1 MDPTVLTFLSLG
13 MLIALILVGVPIGVS
28 LGSVSLAAIWLLFD
42 NWDIAIGTAGS
53 VAFSMLREYAFGTI
67 PLFIIMGN
75 FIAASGA
82 ARDLYT
88 MTNRGLR
95 RIPARLAVA
104 TVIGNTIF
112 AAISGVSVAA
122 AATFSRIAYP
132 QMRRY
137 NYDRPMALGV
147 IAGSAMLGMLIPPS
161 ILLIFWGVLTEISI
175 GKLFVAGILPGLMV
189 AGLFILFLVVT
200 ALRHPEKAPY
210 RLADAA
216 VDDDGNAPLGWPVLI
231 SGGLILALVLLVIG
245 GIWLGLFTPTEAAG
259 IGALCALLI
268 AIVKGVS
275 WRGILDG
282 IISAGVTTA
291 PIMFLLL
298 MAGLYSRFLVT
309 GGSLDLLTDWIIHAG
324 FGPISLLIVMTVVW
338 LALGTL
344 LDSSS
349 IILLTVPVFAPIA
362 HSFGY
367 DPLVFAIYGILI
379 IEAGLLTPPFGIL
392 VFVVKGSV
400 PENVPLAEVFRGAVP
415 YWLLICLAAV
425 ILMMVPGIVTY
436 LPNNM

>member
-1 MDPTVLTFLSLG
+1 MDPTLLTGLSLAV
-13 MLIALILVGVPIGVS
+13 LIFMILAGVPIGISLGAVS
-28 LGSVSLAAIWLLFD
+28 LGGLWLLFD
-42 NWDIAIGTAGS
+42 SWDIARGTAGG
-53 VAFSMLREYAFGTI
+53 VAFSMLREYTFGTI

-175 GKLFVAGILPGLMV
+175 GKLFMAGIVPGLLV
-189 AGLFILFLVVT
+189 AGLFILYLVIT

-210 RLADAA
+210 HAADRIEGEA
-216 VDDDGNAPLGWPVLI
+216 DAPLGWPVLL
-231 SGGLILALVLLVIG
+231 SGGLILALVVLVIG
-245 GIWLGLFTPTEAAG
+245 GIWGGLFTPTEAAG
-259 IGALCALLI
+259 VGAIGALLI
-268 AIVKGVS
+268 ALVKGVT

-309 GGSLDLLTDWIIHAG
+309 SGSLDLLTEWIVNAG
-324 FGPISLLIVMTVVW
+324 FGPVSLLVAMTLVW
-338 LALGTL
+338 LAMGTL

-349 IILLTVPVFAPIA
+349 IILLTVPIFAPIA
-362 HSFGY
+362 QSFGY

-400 PENVPLAEVFRGAVP
+400 PENVPLSEVFRGAVP
-415 YWLLICLAAV
+415 YWLLICLAGAL
-425 ILMMVPGIVTY
+425 LMLVPGLVTY

>member
-1 MDPTVLTFLSLG
+1 MDPAILTSASLG
-13 MLIALILVGVPIGVS
+13 MLVALILIGVPIGVA
-28 LGSVSLAAIWLLFD
+28 LGSVSLVAIWLLFD
-42 NWDIAIGTAGS
+42 SWDIAVGTAGS

-95 RIPARLAVA
+95 RLPARLAVA

-189 AGLFILFLVVT
+189 AGLFILFLIFT

-210 RLADAA
+210 RFADSI
-216 VDDDGNAPLGWPVLI
+216 DGDDGNAPLGWSVLI
-231 SGGLILALVLLVIG
+231 SGGLILVLVLLVIG
-245 GIWLGLFTPTEAAG
+245 GIWFGLFTPTEAAG

-268 AIVKGVS
+268 AVIKGVS

-282 IISAGVTTA
+282 IIMAGVTTA

-309 GGSLDLLTDWIIHAG
+309 GGSLDLLTSWIVDAG
-324 FGPISLLIVMTVVW
+324 FGPVGLLIAMTLVW

-362 HSFGY
+362 HGFGY

-392 VFVVKGSV
+392 VFVVKSSV
-400 PENVPLAEVFRGAVP
+400 PENVPLAEVFRGAIP
-415 YWLLICLAAV
+415 YWLLICLAAG